1 MSYSQ
6 NSEEQYI
13 LEACAAIENGRA
25 LDIGAWDPLIFS
37 NSRALIE
44 RGWSAVLVEPSPRP
58 LEGLL
63 REYGAKTNIR
73 IVSACVGL
81 EDALAEMQISADAV
95 STVSEEVAG
104 RWSKAGA
111 YYGRMFVPQ
120 ITLPRIF
127 NQFGGFDFVNI
138 DAEGGS
144 AALFIELMNTE
155 MLPQCVCV
163 EHDSRYVEVGQ
174 AAARRGYTQTYVSQ
188 ENCVFRR
195 SG

>member
-6 NSEEQYI
+6 NAEEQYI
-13 LEACAAIENGRA
+13 LEACAGIEHGGV
-25 LDIGAWDPLIFS
+25 LDIGAWDPKIFS

-44 RGWSAVLVEPSPRP
+44 RGWRAVLIEPSPRP
-58 LEGLL
+58 LEALL
-63 REYGAKTNIR
+63 REYGESERVT
-73 IVSACVGL
+73 IVSACVNL
-81 EDALAEMQISADAV
+81 EESLVEMRISADAV
-95 STVSEEVAG
+95 STLSDDVAG

-120 ITLPRIF
+120 ITLARIF

-138 DAEGGS
+138 DAEGVS
-144 AALFIELMNTE
+144 AELFIELMNTE
-155 MLPQCVCV
+155 MLPRCVCV
-163 EHDSRYVEVGQ
+163 EHDSRHVEIGQ

-195 SG
+195 PA